1 MKIHQLASSQ
11 GGFSLLE
18 AIVALMLVTMLSMTA
33 FAWINNLLLSVT
45 KIESNA
51 YDNYLERNVTE
62 FLSDINVMLRPTG
75 SQAFATLTIS
85 WNAEL
90 VEPIKRGKNMSGG
103 ATPFELGLYNV
114 VVTVVND
121 ENDPVTFN
129 MIKVGY
135 RSLPD
140 STF

>member
-1 MKIHQLASSQ
+1 
-11 GGFSLLE
+11 
-18 AIVALMLVTMLSMTA
+18 MLVTMLSMTS

-45 KIESNA
+45 KLESNA

-62 FLSDINVMLRPTG
+62 FLSDINVMLRPSG
-75 SQAFATLTIS
+75 SQTFATLTIS

-90 VEPIKRGKNMSGG
+90 IEPVKRGKNMNGG

-114 VVTVVND
+114 AVTVVD
-121 ENDPVTFN
+121 EENDTVTFD

-135 RSLPD
+135 RALPD
-140 STF
+140 SSF